1 MILCVCVFI
10 FLLLLDSHR
19 VKFGKN
25 LVAIAT
31 TPFVQIMIANAT
43 KKLTLTSMKEKL
55 SKQSIDTWAAGLKFY
70 TSASSKIESNLTKMK
85 AISLT
90 WYDVLYAVYTKP
102 KKRSRMSDIAQEII
116 LSKSALT
123 RSVDKLVAEGFLKR
137 ERSEEDAR
145 EFIIEIT
152 PSGIQAL
159 RDSWPIYE
167 EGIREIFVSK
177 LTPKETS
184 ELLRIF
190 RKLNKY

>member
-1 MILCVCVFI
+1 
-10 FLLLLDSHR
+10 
-19 VKFGKN
+19 
-25 LVAIAT
+25 
-31 TPFVQIMIANAT
+31 
-43 KKLTLTSMKEKL
+43 
-55 SKQSIDTWAAGLKFY
+55 
-70 TSASSKIESNLTKMK
+70 
-85 AISLT
+85 
-90 WYDVLYAVYTKP
+90 
-102 KKRSRMSDIAQEII
+102 MSDIAQEII

-152 PSGIQAL
+152 SSGIQAL
-159 RDSWPIYE
+159 RNSWPIYE

>member
-1 MILCVCVFI
+1 MI
-10 FLLLLDSHR
+10 
-19 VKFGKN
+19 
-25 LVAIAT
+25 
-31 TPFVQIMIANAT
+31 
-43 KKLTLTSMKEKL
+43 SMKEKL
-55 SKQSIDTWAAGLKFY
+55 SKQSIDAWAAGLKFY
-70 TSASSKIESNLTKMK
+70 TLASSKIESDLTKMK

-90 WYDVLYAVYTKP
+90 WYDVLYSVYTKP

-167 EGIREIFVSK
+167 EGIREVCASK

-190 RKLNKY
+190 RKLNQT